1 MNSNPLNSSIPT
13 TNSSESDVN
22 VINSSTTRRAKFSS
36 GTETTASNR
45 AEMTAIEEQNSSS
58 LTTKPLE
65 QRAMT
70 SDAIRELFDR
80 NPPTKNLL
88 CLKKQNI
95 GDADVT
101 ALVPKLRENNSS
113 GWYLPENHIGDTG
126 VTELAKLLSSKWN
139 LTFLNLN
146 NNPIR
151 DKGAEELAEKLSEN
165 ITLEILWL
173 KNTQITHKGLTA
185 FVNLLSTNNRTL
197 SALSI
202 SSDTI
207 NVAKKSDP
215 KIIDDITQL
224 KQLLRRN
231 KDSNFLLNSL
241 KGYLLNSPEIDYLT
255 KGKKLCSM
263 PNFHE
268 VIMLLRHNLNRLTD
282 QIDPLRNGNFVP
294 EQTQPTMLD
303 ILLKR
308 RQEIISYSKE
318 VIQALE
324 TVFTD
329 PNEEARLLNKN
340 GEHVMQAIKTALH
353 DLKKELGTAFEGNI
367 GFILSKYN
375 NGLVIVNPRK
385 FATSSRSKTDNTKEA
400 PFLDIDV
407 SGDGGCLFHAIALGL
422 QLNENAKLSS
432 RDLRNVAASHLGHNR
447 ELHTENIKAQI
458 TTLFCQNREIPHD
471 DPRKNQFPG
480 IPGAFKIKLINA
492 VEAGLEAEQNYANSE
507 EGVNDY
513 INHILDPTAWGG
525 EIELGVLAELLQLQ
539 FLIYDRKEA
548 IEPRHPFIGPSEAPK
563 VHLLFDGDHYG
574 LRIPKA
580 SYDFEDVPKKANSE
594 VDPSKE
600 SCREF
605 SRTDYNT
612 LLSST
617 GKFRCVH
624 EILDMWEASFGEKS
638 CPTWLAT
645 SQELATLNNFL
656 SVLKGDKIAPFPT
669 PSAEVLFTSLSNLIE
684 QLTTEQ
690 STGVEP

>member
-22 VINSSTTRRAKFSS
+22 VINSSTTRRAKCSS

-139 LTFLNLN
+139 LTFLNLS
-146 NNPIR
+146 NNPIS

-255 KGKKLCSM
+255 KGKRLCSM

-282 QIDPLRNGNFVP
+282 QIDPLRKGNSVP

-308 RQEIISYSKE
+308 RQEIIGYSKE
-318 VIQALE
+318 IIQALE

-329 PNEEARLLNKN
+329 PNEEARLLNAN
-340 GEHVMQAIKTALH
+340 GAHVMQDIKTSLR
-353 DLKKELGTAFEGNI
+353 DLKEEVETAFEGNI
-367 GFILSKYN
+367 GFILSKY
-375 NGLVIVNPRK
+375 K
-385 FATSSRSKTDNTKEA
+385 K
-400 PFLDIDV
+400 
-407 SGDGGCLFHAIALGL
+407 GC
-422 QLNENAKLSS
+422 
-432 RDLRNVAASHLGHNR
+432 
-447 ELHTENIKAQI
+447 
-458 TTLFCQNREIPHD
+458 
-471 DPRKNQFPG
+471 
-480 IPGAFKIKLINA
+480 
-492 VEAGLEAEQNYANSE
+492 
-507 EGVNDY
+507 
-513 INHILDPTAWGG
+513 
-525 EIELGVLAELLQLQ
+525 
-539 FLIYDRKEA
+539 
-548 IEPRHPFIGPSEAPK
+548 
-563 VHLLFDGDHYG
+563 
-574 LRIPKA
+574 
-580 SYDFEDVPKKANSE
+580 
-594 VDPSKE
+594 
-600 SCREF
+600 
-605 SRTDYNT
+605 YNT

-617 GKFRCVH
+617 DKFQCVH

-690 STGVEP
+690 STDTSSPEKKKRKEG